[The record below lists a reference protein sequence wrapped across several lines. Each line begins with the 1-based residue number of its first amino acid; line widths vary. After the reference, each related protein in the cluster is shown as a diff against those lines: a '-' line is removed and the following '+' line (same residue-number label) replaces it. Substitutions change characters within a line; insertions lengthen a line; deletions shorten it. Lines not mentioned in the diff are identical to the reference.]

1 MAIGL
6 DMDAT
11 RITELTSEV
20 RELHKKVDELDWKV
34 RMLKIDAL
42 TKVQA
47 IVAVLIVWCLI
58 IFITAT
64 RS

>member
-1 MAIGL
+1 
-6 DMDAT
+6 MDAT
-11 RITELTSEV
+11 RITELISEV

>member
-1 MAIGL
+1 
-6 DMDAT
+6 MDAT

>member
-1 MAIGL
+1 
-6 DMDAT
+6 MDAT
-11 RITELTSEV
+11 RITELISEV

-42 TKVQA
+42 TKMQA
-47 IVAVLIVWCLI
+47 IVAVFIVWCLI
-58 IFITAT
+58 IFIAAT

>member
-1 MAIGL
+1 
-6 DMDAT
+6 MDAT

-47 IVAVLIVWCLI
+47 IVAVLIVRCLI